1 MNRIKLNILSPWPVL
16 ITLVMFVSFI
26 SVVALGSDDDPIVG
40 YTHDGIPVYE
50 SELPDG
56 DVQLGQALGLRQL
69 DINIKDIQKIKT
81 EFISSNMITLTI
93 DDVREYNIVFGDC
106 SINDID
112 NFQFQT
118 RGDGK
123 LDVGDFAIVRRN
135 PFKYFDNP
143 NLVIKKILRSSLS
156 DLICKGVEPKYYFI
170 SGSGDKKRFSKKN
183 LSKISNSLKEKKKK
197 KKIKI
202 FWE

>member
-1 MNRIKLNILSPWPVL
+1 MNKIQLNILSPWAFL
-16 ITLVMFVSFI
+16 ISLVMFVTFI
-26 SVVALGSDDDPIVG
+26 SVIALAEDEDPIVG

-69 DINIKDIQKIKT
+69 DINIKDIKKIST
-81 EFISSNMITLTI
+81 NVVSDNSIELLL
-93 DDVREYNIVFGDC
+93 DDNKYEILFGDC
-106 SINDID
+106 VLTDID

-135 PFKYFDNP
+135 PFKFFDNP
-143 NLVIKKILRSSLS
+143 NL
-156 DLICKGVEPKYYFI
+156 E
-170 SGSGDKKRFSKKN
+170 
-183 LSKISNSLKEKKKK
+183 LSKAQIESKLKNWDLNVRVCSIAAIG
-197 KKIKI
+197 KIEI
-202 FWE
+202 VIPEALEDVRG

>member
-16 ITLVMFVSFI
+16 IVLVMFVSFI
-26 SVVALGSDDDPIVG
+26 SVVALADHDDDNYEKQKAAIDRANDGIVG

-50 SELPDG
+50 SELPNG

-69 DINIKDIQKIKT
+69 DINIKDIKKISTNVVSKNSI
-81 EFISSNMITLTI
+81 ELVL
-93 DDVREYNIVFGDC
+93 DDKEYNIVFGDC
-106 SINDID
+106 SVTDID

-143 NLVIKKILRSSLS
+143 KL
-156 DLICKGVEPKYYFI
+156 D
-170 SGSGDKKRFSKKN
+170 
-183 LSKISNSLKEKKKK
+183 LSKSQIESKLKNWDMAVRVCTIAAIS
-197 KKIKI
+197 KIEIKVP
-202 FWE
+202 ETNEAVRG

>member
-1 MNRIKLNILSPWPVL
+1 MNRIKLNILSPWAFL
-16 ITLVMFVSFI
+16 ISLVMFVTFV
-26 SVVALGSDDDPIVG
+26 SVIALAEDEDPIVG

-50 SELPDG
+50 SELPEG

-143 NLVIKKILRSSLS
+143 NL
-156 DLICKGVEPKYYFI
+156 D
-170 SGSGDKKRFSKKN
+170 
-183 LSKISNSLKEKKKK
+183 LSKSQIESKLKNWDMAVRVCTIAAIS
-197 KKIKI
+197 KIEI
-202 FWE
+202 EVPEATEAVRG

>member
-16 ITLVMFVSFI
+16 IVLVMFVSFL
-26 SVVALGSDDDPIVG
+26 SVIALADHDDDNYEKQKAAIDRANDGIVG

-69 DINIKDIQKIKT
+69 NINIKDIQKIKT
-81 EFISSNMITLTI
+81 EFISSNIITLSI
-93 DDVREYNIVFGDC
+93 DDDREYNIVFGDC

-143 NLVIKKILRSSLS
+143 NL
-156 DLICKGVEPKYYFI
+156 E
-170 SGSGDKKRFSKKN
+170 
-183 LSKISNSLKEKKKK
+183 LSKAQIESKLKNWDMAVRVCTIAAISKVE
-197 KKIKI
+197 IVEI
-202 FWE
+202 DR